1 MVAVFVHSQ
10 CIPGRATFLAYFTNG
25 SNVQVL
31 GFNVLND
38 PLFNFVDQ
46 STLKTEP
53 IPSERSLHFSAY
65 QTFENKV
72 LTQALES

>member
-38 PLFNFVDQ
+38 PLLYLVDQ
-46 STLKTEP
+46 PTL
-53 IPSERSLHFSAY
+53 
-65 QTFENKV
+65 
-72 LTQALES
+72 QAQPVTS

>member
-38 PLFNFVDQ
+38 PLLYLVDQ
-46 STLKTEP
+46 PTLQAQP
-53 IPSERSLHFSAY
+53 VPSYGSLHFTTY
-65 QTFENKV
+65 QTFKNKV
-72 LTQALES
+72 LTQSLEP

>member
-1 MVAVFVHSQ
+1 MYQSKHRSNNYHLQNLGGFWFVVAVFVHSQ

-38 PLFNFVDQ
+38 PLLYLVDQ
-46 STLKTEP
+46 PTLQAEP
-53 IPSERSLHFSAY
+53 VTS
-65 QTFENKV
+65 
-72 LTQALES
+72 

>member
-25 SNVQVL
+25 SNVQML

-38 PLFNFVDQ
+38 PLLYLVDQ
-46 STLKTEP
+46 PALQAEP
-53 IPSERSLHFSAY
+53 VTS
-65 QTFENKV
+65 
-72 LTQALES
+72 